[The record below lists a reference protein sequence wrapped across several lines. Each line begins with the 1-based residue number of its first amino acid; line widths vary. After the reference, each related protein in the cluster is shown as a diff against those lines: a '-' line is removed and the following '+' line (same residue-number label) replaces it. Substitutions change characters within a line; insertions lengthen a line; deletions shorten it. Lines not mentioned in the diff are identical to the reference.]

1 MSDLWEQEVTFLA
14 ALVLVGCAATNDREA
29 QCREKGLVPGTAEM
43 AACKNPA
50 EAEAMMKAKAPWSTL
65 DRGR

>member
-1 MSDLWEQEVTFLA
+1 VATKRA
-14 ALVLVGCAATNDREA
+14 ARQAE
-29 QCREKGLVPGTAEM
+29 CREKGLVPGTAEM

-50 EAEAMMKAKAPWSTL
+50 EAEAVMKAKASWSTL